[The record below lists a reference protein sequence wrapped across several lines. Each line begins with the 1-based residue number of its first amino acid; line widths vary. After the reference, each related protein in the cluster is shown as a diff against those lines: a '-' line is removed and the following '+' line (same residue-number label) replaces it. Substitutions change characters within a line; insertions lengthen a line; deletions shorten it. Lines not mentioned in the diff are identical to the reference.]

1 MVRLLRGLWSLAW
14 LVVLLL
20 GLPAGLVHYIGWP
33 LPHHWPTAHEWEL
46 WLAQPMTRTT
56 LLHGAAIIGWLL
68 WAALLYAVVVEILT
82 RARRAVG
89 WLRGMRLP
97 PLPTPMQATASGMLG
112 ATVFGIPTGSAHL
125 AAPPMAT
132 PPVAAPMA
140 SAGTTLS
147 ADAVKPDGPSISVAG
162 EGHSVVDEPD
172 ATLAE
177 RGVALPDGGWVTE
190 QTAHAI
196 ASAGALAWW
205 QRRRRYVPRPP
216 TGSVRDDPDLAPL
229 PPTVTAVQDVLYR
242 REHPDDAPDLDEDEA
257 GSRKAASQ
265 PTPAGG
271 VTGEPAART
280 IRPGDLPAGGVGL
293 TGPGA
298 LAAAR
303 GILTAVLL
311 PAGTGQHDGE
321 PRLITTADDLDTL
334 FGPDATATQ
343 ATPGLTVVAHLDDA
357 IALLEEQLLKRGR
370 LTANH
375 AARADTAGSDARFA
389 PLVVLAR
396 APSDPATATRLA
408 VLLLCAHLGVT
419 GALLG
424 GWPHGDTWRI
434 DDHGY
439 PHPADTSGPT
449 GARLCVLTPTAAIDL
464 LTLLREARP
473 QLYRPTD
480 LEPSPSPGPGGDPLT
495 RGPDRRNTSAIPR
508 PRKPARQ
515 GATAPDHHPAA
526 PLRLRL
532 LGASALHH
540 ADAAKAPVVIQRAAA
555 LQILIFLAVHRR
567 GATSNQLI
575 AALWPGPRPAHAT
588 NRLYTPVNKLRA
600 ALREATGADVLVRD
614 GDRYRLDDQHI
625 DVDLWR
631 LHAAVDHAATAIDT
645 SERRRAL
652 RAVIDSYTGD
662 LAEDKEWSWLAAP
675 REAGRRHVV
684 DAYLALA
691 DDEPDP
697 QTALALLQDAI
708 RIDPANEDLQR
719 RAQQANNRMTCSP
732 PNAQPDQES

>member
-1 MVRLLRGLWSLAW
+1 MMTRLMRGLWSLAW
-14 LVVLLL
+14 LLALLV
-20 GLPAGLVHYIGWP
+20 GVPAGLVHYIGWP
-33 LPHHWPTAHEWEL
+33 LPHHWPTAQEWQL
-46 WLAQPMTRTT
+46 WLAKPLTRTT
-56 LLHGAAIIGWLL
+56 LLHGAAIIAWLL
-68 WAALLYAVVVEILT
+68 WALLLYAVMVEILT

-112 ATVFGIPTGSAHL
+112 AAVFGIPTGSAHL
-125 AAPPMAT
+125 AAPPAAT

-140 SAGTTLS
+140 PAGTTLS
-147 ADAVKPDGPSISVAG
+147 ADATNPDRPAVPVAR
-162 EGHSVVDEPD
+162 EGHPAVNEPD
-172 ATLAE
+172 AAVAE
-177 RGVALPDGGWVTE
+177 RGVTLPDGGWVTE

-196 ASAGALAWW
+196 ASAAALVWW

-216 TGSVRDDPDLAPL
+216 TGAVRDDPDLAPL
-229 PPTVTAVQDVLYR
+229 PPTVTAVQDILYR
-242 REHPDDAPDLDEDEA
+242 REHPDDAPDLDEDEVD
-257 GSRKAASQ
+257 SRQ
-265 PTPAGG
+265 PVGEPTPAAG
-271 VTGEPAART
+271 VTGEPATRT

-303 GILTAVLL
+303 GLLTAALL
-311 PAGTGQHDGE
+311 SAGTGPHGGDA
-321 PRLITTADDLDTL
+321 RLITTADDLDAL
-334 FGPDATATQ
+334 LGPDATAHQ
-343 ATPGLTVVAHLDDA
+343 ATPGLIVVHDLDGA
-357 IALLEEQLLKRGR
+357 IALLEQHLLKHRR
-370 LTANH
+370 VTANH
-375 AARADTAGSDARFA
+375 AVPADAAASPDPGFA
-389 PLVVLAR
+389 PVVLLTR
-396 APSDPATATRLA
+396 VPSDPASGTRLA
-408 VLLLCAHLGVT
+408 VLLLCTHLGVT

-424 GWPHGDTWRI
+424 DWPHGDTWRI

-439 PHPADTSGPT
+439 THPADTSVPAR
-449 GARLCVLTPTAAIDL
+449 ARLCVLTPTATVDL

-473 QLYRPTD
+473 QLDRPPD
-480 LEPSPSPGPGGDPLT
+480 LEPPPSPAPASDPHT
-495 RGPDRRNTSAIPR
+495 SRFNTGNTSAIHR
-508 PRKPARQ
+508 PRAPGRQ
-515 GATAPDHHPAA
+515 AATAPDHPATA

-532 LGASALHH
+532 LGTPTLHH
-540 ADAAKAPVVIQRAAA
+540 TDDTKAPVAIQRAAA

-575 AALWPGPRPAHAT
+575 GALWPGPRPAHAT

-631 LHAAVDHAATAIDT
+631 LRAAVDHAATAIDPA
-645 SERRRAL
+645 ERHRAL
-652 RAVIDSYTGD
+652 RAVIDGYTGE
-662 LAEDKEWSWLAAP
+662 LAADKEWSWLATP
-675 REAGRRHVV
+675 REATRRHVV

-697 QTALALLQDAI
+697 HTALALLQDAI

-719 RAQQANNRMTCSP
+719 RAQQAAHTG
-732 PNAQPDQES
+732 